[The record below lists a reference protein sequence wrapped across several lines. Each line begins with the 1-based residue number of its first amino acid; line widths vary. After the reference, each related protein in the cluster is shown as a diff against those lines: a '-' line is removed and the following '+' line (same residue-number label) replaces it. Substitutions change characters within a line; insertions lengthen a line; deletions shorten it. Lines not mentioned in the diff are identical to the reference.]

1 MKKYIIATI
10 ALACAVSA
18 YAKSTDEL
26 VAEFRALDS
35 SQNVKEARQN
45 YVREN
50 IADIRAAWQ
59 KNKNSPYVKFQTL
72 AVAEWVSLSPEAK
85 QNKFY
90 MRSLFAHLYAADGDI
105 DAPDS
110 VKISLN
116 YWKFVSLNPDAWAAI
131 KAADYKVDGIEIPLW
146 FGLEIGLSTR
156 DIDTVYRYRGG
167 ILNRSAEWLDAKC
180 EAVRRICLYAADTA
194 KAKAVCN
201 EFENAMLLRDCQ
213 NTERIQAV
221 GKALTGRIIDAKIS
235 K

>member
-10 ALACAVSA
+10 ATACAVSA

-59 KNKNSPYVKFQTL
+59 KNKNSPYVKFQTR

-85 QNKFY
+85 QNKLY
-90 MRSLFAHLYAADGDI
+90 MRSLFSHLYAADGDI
-105 DAPDS
+105 DAPDD

-116 YWKFVSLNPDAWAAI
+116 CWKFVSLNPDAWAAI
-131 KAADYKVDGIEIPLW
+131 KAAGYKVGGIEIPLW

-156 DIDTVYRYRGG
+156 DIDTVYRYRDG

-180 EAVRRICLYAADTA
+180 EAVRRMCLYAADTT

-201 EFENAMLLRDCQ
+201 EFENAMLLHDCQ
-213 NTERIQAV
+213 NTEKIQAV
-221 GKALTGRIIDAKIS
+221 GKALTARIIDAKIS